1 MPDRFSSP
9 KRSAIEI
16 FCLVHISAVSMAG
29 RFPPPFFFIE
39 TFSVAENP
47 PHREAGFG
55 V

>member
-16 FCLVHISAVSMAG
+16 GDLVHISAVSMAG
-29 RFPPPFFFIE
+29 RFPPPLLFIE
-39 TFSVAENP
+39 TFSVAQSP
-47 PHREAGFG
+47 PDREAGFG